1 MRYTN
6 AEYALIWSVVVT
18 VISCLATVAYL
29 RGPMRGILIT
39 RCPSEDRARF
49 WLAFSNIVVVLLPLI
64 FLLSSYVAGGTTVE
78 NPLVAELAI
87 QVRWSLFGLFLSVIC
102 LAIVVAG
109 IPTDSRHQ
117 ISVDDQQVEDLKR
130 LLAKVDEVR
139 AREILKRPN
148 VG

>member
-18 VISCLATVAYL
+18 AISCLATVAYL
-29 RGPMRGILIT
+29 RGPMRGILND
-39 RCPSEDRARF
+39 RCQSVDRARF
-49 WLAFSNIVVVLLPLI
+49 WLAFSNIVVVLLPMI
-64 FLLSSYVAGGTTVE
+64 CLLSAYVSGGTVE
-78 NPLVAELAI
+78 SPLVSELAV
-87 QVRWSLFGLFLSVIC
+87 QVRWSLMGLFLSVIC
-102 LAIVVAG
+102 LAVVVAS

-117 ISVDDQQVEDLKR
+117 ISVEDHQVEDLKR

-139 AREILKRPN
+139 ARDILKRPN